1 MPRDVAQ
8 RPDGNIDRTDSAA
21 GAEHRGCPQVPAA
34 VQRDP
39 AGVRANGTHL
49 QGRLDL
55 IQRVGLADARL
66 EIGIGL
72 VGKDAA
78 RPQALGAIGGDQSKT
93 RAHLEHNII
102 RCEYLPNQT
111 QLILLVSTSGYGS
124 LDPWRHVA
132 AYPDLNPGHR
142 DNGAV

>member
-1 MPRDVAQ
+1 M
-8 RPDGNIDRTDSAA
+8 
-21 GAEHRGCPQVPAA
+21 PAA

-55 IQRVGLADARL
+55 IQRIGLADARL

-72 VGKDAA
+72 VGKHAA
-78 RPQALGAIGGDQSKT
+78 RPQSLGAIGGDQPKT

-102 RCEYLPNQT
+102 RCEHLPNQP
-111 QLILLVSTSGYGS
+111 QLILLVSASGYGS
-124 LDPWRHVA
+124 LDPWRHVP
-132 AYPDLNPGHR
+132 AYPDLNAGHR
-142 DNGAV
+142 DNGSAAHA